1 MSGRASDLACNES
14 AGPYLLEIFTE
25 KRELVGKLM
34 RSIPIAFMTG
44 LRKTGVEQTETL
56 EQAPEK
62 KAVVIDPSDIKT

>member
-1 MSGRASDLACNES
+1 
-14 AGPYLLEIFTE
+14 
-25 KRELVGKLM
+25 M